1 MKFLLFNVVVALG
14 LIYLFSGDHRD
25 IQSFTRQ
32 VSEDATKVTEKL
44 TEKVKAFAE
53 VQPSLAEK
61 EAKPNPTPVVKKEV
75 AEKSPPPPPL
85 PPEITVPKREA
96 KRVTYRDTKPPVS
109 DLTPEVAARRSTV
122 MEEPVSAATTDAVKP
137 ATPADRRQALLNLAE
152 RMELFHIESLGR

>member
-61 EAKPNPTPVVKKEV
+61 EAKPNPTPVVKRSPKNPRHLPPCRR
-75 AEKSPPPPPL
+75 KSPFLSERPSASP
-85 PPEITVPKREA
+85 IGTRN
-96 KRVTYRDTKPPVS
+96 
-109 DLTPEVAARRSTV
+109 RRFQT
-122 MEEPVSAATTDAVKP
+122 
-137 ATPADRRQALLNLAE
+137 
-152 RMELFHIESLGR
+152 